1 MSNCHLPLTDSFEFS
16 VVNRLKNRATIPLQS
31 TREGRA
37 KLSRNAVRT
46 NRCTHLETGVGT
58 YSSAETYLREI
69 TILSANL
76 STITHA
82 FQFGENTF
90 TINPAFT
97 GKFHMKML

>member
-1 MSNCHLPLTDSFEFS
+1 MSNCHLALTDSLKFS
-16 VVNRLKNRATIPLQS
+16 VVNRLKNRATFPLQS
-31 TREGRA
+31 TPEGRA
-37 KLSRNAVRT
+37 KLSRHAART
-46 NRCTHLETGVGT
+46 NRCTHIETGVGT

-69 TILSANL
+69 TILPANL
-76 STITHA
+76 SNITHA